1 MSGYQTVALLVTL
14 AALFSYLNYRFV
26 RLPTTIGVMVI
37 ALALSLVLVA
47 FSNFG
52 HVGDPLKRQAER
64 LLHTFDFNTLLL
76 QGFLPFLLFAG
87 ALHIDLSELGQQKW
101 GITLLATVGTAMSTV
116 IVGLLTWGALR
127 AIGLE
132 LRVIDCL
139 LFGALISPTDP
150 IAVLAI
156 MRTAGAPPALETKI
170 AGESLF
176 NDGIGVVLFL
186 VLEEVAA
193 AGGGGVGHAP
203 VTPAHVV
210 LLLVM
215 EAAGGAA
222 FGLAAGAL
230 VYHML
235 KRVNNYQVEVLLTL
249 ALAIGAYT
257 LANALNLSGPI
268 AIVVAGLLIGNHGRA
283 FAMSGQTRRHLDMF
297 WVLVDDILNAVLF
310 VLIGLVVLVMP
321 FTLRYLAAGLLVI
334 PITLLAR
341 WLSVVGMVGIWRP
354 RQQAVPGAIAI
365 MTWAGLRG
373 GISVALAL
381 SLHESLG
388 RNAPVT
394 RNVIVAITYAVVVFS
409 IIVQGLTV
417 APLVRRKLGEAGI
430 AVSPP
435 KEHAEAAT

>member
-1 MSGYQTVALLVTL
+1 MTGYQTVALLVSL

-37 ALALSLVLVA
+37 ALGLSLALVV

-52 HVGDPLKRQAER
+52 HVGNPIKQRAGQ
-64 LLHTFDFNTLLL
+64 LLHALDFNTLLL
-76 QGFLPFLLFAG
+76 DGFLPFLLFAG

-101 GITLLATVGTAMSTV
+101 GISLLATVGTAASTV
-116 IVGLLTWGALR
+116 IVGLLTWLALR

-150 IAVLAI
+150 IAVLSI
-156 MRTAGAPPALETKI
+156 LKTAGAPPALEIKI

-176 NDGIGVVLFL
+176 NDGIGVVIFL
-186 VLEEVAA
+186 VLREVA
-193 AGGGGVGHAP
+193 AGGGHGA
-203 VTPAHVV
+203 VTPGRVV

-222 FGLAAGAL
+222 FGLAAGFL
-230 VYHML
+230 VYQML

-257 LANALNLSGPI
+257 LADALHISGPI

-283 FAMSGQTRRHLDMF
+283 FAMSDQTRRNLDTF
-297 WVLVDDILNAVLF
+297 WVLVDDILNAILF
-310 VLIGLVVLVMP
+310 VLIGLVVLLMP
-321 FTLRYLAAGLLVI
+321 FTFRYLAAGLLVI

-341 WLSVVGMVGIWRP
+341 WLSVMGMVGAWR
-354 RQQAVPGAIAI
+354 AAPGAVAI

-381 SLHESLG
+381 SLPESPG
-388 RNAPVT
+388 ASGGHST

-417 APLVRRKLGEAGI
+417 APLVRHKLRQAGV

-435 KEHAEAAT
+435 DERAAATT

>member
-1 MSGYQTVALLVTL
+1 MTGYQTVALLVSL

-37 ALALSLVLVA
+37 ALGLSLALVV
-47 FSNFG
+47 FSSFE
-52 HVGDPLKRQAER
+52 HLGDPIKQRADQ
-64 LLHTFDFNTLLL
+64 LLRALDFNTLLL
-76 QGFLPFLLFAG
+76 DGFLPFLLFAG

-101 GITLLATVGTAMSTV
+101 GISLLATVGTAASTV
-116 IVGLLTWGALR
+116 IVGLLTWLALR

-139 LFGALISPTDP
+139 VFGALISPTDP
-150 IAVLAI
+150 IAVLSI
-156 MRTAGAPPALETKI
+156 LKTAGAPPALEIKI

-176 NDGIGVVLFL
+176 NDGIGVVIFL
-186 VLEEVAA
+186 VLREVA
-193 AGGGGVGHAP
+193 AGGGGHGP
-203 VTPAHVV
+203 VTPGRVV

-222 FGLAAGAL
+222 FGLAAGFL
-230 VYHML
+230 VYQML

-249 ALAIGAYT
+249 ALAMGAYS
-257 LANALNLSGPI
+257 LANALHVSGPI

-283 FAMSGQTRRHLDMF
+283 FAMSDQTRRNLDMF
-297 WVLVDDILNAVLF
+297 WVLVDDILNAILF

-341 WLSVVGMVGIWRP
+341 WLSVIGMTGMWR
-354 RQQAVPGAIAI
+354 AAPGAIAI

-381 SLHESLG
+381 SLPESLG
-388 RNAPVT
+388 ASGGHST

-417 APLVRRKLGEAGI
+417 APLVRHRLRQAGV
-430 AVSPP
+430 AASPP
-435 KEHAEAAT
+435 DERAAATT